1 MPGARRNDRRPH
13 PPTGAGVLNDVQH
26 RSVAAEIVVF
36 LEALREELIP
46 AVTVETS
53 AW

>member
-1 MPGARRNDRRPH
+1 VERGALA
-13 PPTGAGVLNDVQH
+13 GAVPQDLLDAAYG
-26 RSVAAEIVVF
+26 SAAEIVTF
-36 LEALREELIP
+36 LQALRNELIP